1 MLLLSTQRELPIE
14 LQRKWININADTPA
28 ENRRWLQKSKP
39 WWYEND
45 DIDDIKS
52 SKNNLQNTML
62 PKAVT
67 LYSDEKMNWLRAYT
81 ALGEQRWTMTVY
93 ILAQGRI
100 QKLVRNVDQYN
111 VVRTVQ
117 EAVQAFQ
124 SELRL

>member
-1 MLLLSTQRELPIE
+1 
-14 LQRKWININADTPA
+14 
-28 ENRRWLQKSKP
+28 
-39 WWYEND
+39 
-45 DIDDIKS
+45 
-52 SKNNLQNTML
+52 
-62 PKAVT
+62 
-67 LYSDEKMNWLRAYT
+67 MNWLRAYT